1 MAEGKTFMVE
11 DGDVGEFSVPSS
23 LQLGLGRG
31 FSRPSEPRT
40 PGPRDTVLGT
50 PLHASTRNVDRTMPS
65 PVEQNP
71 GLSSLITQLADKI
84 GESITARLQSEH
96 SAHSSRAPVQS
107 SETTQSSINVVMH
120 SDAREP
126 PIFRGDGSDKF
137 TVHEWENLMSLYLRK
152 RAIPVEEHSHEILAR
167 LMGKAGD
174 VVRIKLRN
182 NASLNHTAE
191 PYVIYDILK
200 RHFSEMTY
208 SSMPL
213 ADFYN
218 TVPMQGEDAMEYWIR
233 LNKTIDVADECL
245 RRQGRSIDDPS
256 REVSM
261 MFIKHCPDQS
271 LAGVF
276 KFKSAEK
283 WSACDIQ
290 ERLDEHMQETRNR
303 ACKSFRPGTAAQKV
317 HSQCQVPMVDNVIAP
332 VVNTAPVSSTAPV
345 LNTGVSP
352 VPSPA
357 APATGGFD
365 NDCMR
370 SLVSLLGQLVTQQTQ
385 VPAGFNTQ
393 PAGSHSSQ
401 KVCRVC
407 GSPGHSTVAHC
418 RRENRCLKCLCPGH
432 WKKDCPQQT
441 NQRRFQTTDGT
452 GGQNQQLN

>member
-1 MAEGKTFMVE
+1 MAEGVTHTVD
-11 DGDVGEFSVPSS
+11 DGDLDEFGVPSL

-31 FSRPSEPRT
+31 RGFSRPSGPST
-40 PGPRDTVLGT
+40 PGPSDTALGT
-50 PLHASTRNVDRTMPS
+50 PLFASTRNVGRAMPS
-65 PVEQNP
+65 QVEQNP
-71 GLSSLITQLADKI
+71 DLSSLIAQLADKI
-84 GESITARLQSEH
+84 GESITAKLQSDKSTQSH
-96 SAHSSRAPVQS
+96 RAPAQS

-120 SDAREP
+120 SDARDP
-126 PIFRGDGSDKF
+126 PVFRGDGSDKF

-152 RAIPVEEHSHEILAR
+152 RAIPVNEHSQEILAR

-182 NASLNHTAE
+182 DRSLNHAAD
-191 PYVIYDILK
+191 PHVIYDILK
-200 RHFSEMTY
+200 RHFSDMTY

-233 LNKTIDVADECL
+233 LNKAIDVADECL
-245 RRQGRSIDDPS
+245 KRQGRSIDDPG

-271 LAGVF
+271 LANVF

-290 ERLDEHMQETRNR
+290 ERLDEHMQESRNR
-303 ACKSFRPGTAAQKV
+303 AIRSFKRGASVQQV
-317 HSQCQVPMVDNVIAP
+317 HSQCQVPMVDNVVAP
-332 VVNTAPVSSTAPV
+332 VMDKAPVLSAASPVSS
-345 LNTGVSP
+345 P
-352 VPSPA
+352 VPA
-357 APATGGFD
+357 AAAAGVD

-370 SLVSLLGQLVTQQTQ
+370 SLVNLLGQLVTQHTQ
-385 VPAGFNTQ
+385 VPAGFNAQ
-393 PAGSHSSQ
+393 AAVPHSFQ
-401 KVCRVC
+401 KVCKVC

-432 WKKDCPQQT
+432 GKKDCPQQST
-441 NQRRFQTTDGT
+441 QRRSPPADGA
-452 GGQNQQLN
+452 GGLNQQSN